1 MENHLSFEKLP
12 EAVVMLTKEV
22 SELKKLLI
30 ENQENSIKEQ
40 PEKLLTIQ
48 EASVFLSLSIATI
61 YSKVSK
67 GELPV
72 MKGGK
77 RLYFSSVELLN
88 FLKQGRKKSK
98 SEIEQE
104 AEVNLLNLKK
114 GLNNGR

>member
-1 MENHLSFEKLP
+1 MTEIITFEKLP

-40 PEKLLTIQ
+40 HEQLLTIQ
-48 EASVFLSLSIATI
+48 EASEFLSLSIATI

-72 MKGGK
+72 MKGSK
-77 RLYFSSVELLN
+77 RLYFSNVELLN
-88 FLKQGRKKSK
+88 YLKQGRKKSK
-98 SEIEQE
+98 SEIETE